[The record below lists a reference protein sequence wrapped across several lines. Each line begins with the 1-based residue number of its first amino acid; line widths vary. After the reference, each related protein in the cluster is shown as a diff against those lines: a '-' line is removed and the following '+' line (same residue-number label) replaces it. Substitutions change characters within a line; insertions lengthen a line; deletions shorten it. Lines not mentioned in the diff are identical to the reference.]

1 MSLPELSE
9 RERRVLE
16 AVIQSYVET
25 AEPAGSR
32 TISRRFGLGVSPAT
46 IRNTMSDLE
55 EKGYLFH
62 PHTSAGRIPTD
73 SAYRLYV
80 DSLMGPATL
89 SPQHAERLAEEISGG
104 GSAIEAILRRAAQ
117 SLSVVAQEL
126 GVALGPRLDRTVL
139 QRLEVVRASEERL
152 LLVLT
157 LSGGAVRTIFVEVP
171 GQIAE
176 SALTE
181 VSLVLNERLSGLS
194 LRDIRSSLGARLRD
208 TGAQPGTRELLN
220 VFVQEGDVLFDLP
233 IASPT
238 EDVVLGQ
245 ASILAEQP
253 EFSSGESM
261 RRLLALTDTR
271 EHLGEVLRRRSTE
284 PGISITI
291 GAEHGD
297 PRLDRL
303 TVVTAAYRTGALS
316 GVIGVIGPTRMPYDK
331 VVALVRHT
339 SLLVSDLLD

>member
-1 MSLPELSE
+1 
-9 RERRVLE
+9 
-16 AVIQSYVET
+16 
-25 AEPAGSR
+25 
-32 TISRRFGLGVSPAT
+32 
-46 IRNTMSDLE
+46 
-55 EKGYLFH
+55 
-62 PHTSAGRIPTD
+62 
-73 SAYRLYV
+73 
-80 DSLMGPATL
+80 
-89 SPQHAERLAEEISGG
+89 LAEEIAGG

-139 QRLEVVRASEERL
+139 QRLDVVRVSQERL

-157 LSGGAVRTIFVEVP
+157 LGGGAVRTIFVEVP

-176 SALTE
+176 SALGE
-181 VSLVLNERLSGLS
+181 VTLVLNERLAGLS
-194 LRDIRSSLGARLRD
+194 LQEIRSSLGPRLRD
-208 TGAQPGTRELLN
+208 SAATEGARELLN
-220 VFVQEGDVLFDLP
+220 VFVQERDVLFEVP
-233 IASPT
+233 FAPT
-238 EDVVLGQ
+238 TDEVVLGQ

-253 EFSSGESM
+253 EFASSESM

-271 EHLGEVLRRRSTE
+271 EHLAEVLRRRSAT

-291 GAEHGD
+291 GAEHD
-297 PRLDRL
+297 DARLANL
-303 TVVTAAYRTGALS
+303 TVVTSAYRTSTLS

>member
-1 MSLPELSE
+1 MPFPELSE

-46 IRNTMSDLE
+46 IRNTMSELE

-80 DSLMGPATL
+80 DSLMAPAKL
-89 SPQHAERLAEEISGG
+89 SAKEAERLAEEISGG

-176 SALTE
+176 DALAE

-194 LRDIRSSLGARLRD
+194 LRDIRSSLAARLRD
-208 TGAQPGTRELLN
+208 TGAQGGARELLN
-220 VFVQEGDVLFDLP
+220 VFVQEGEVLFDLP
-233 IASPT
+233 IAAPND
-238 EDVVLGQ
+238 DVVLGQ
-245 ASILAEQP
+245 ASILA
-253 EFSSGESM
+253 
-261 RRLLALTDTR
+261 
-271 EHLGEVLRRRSTE
+271 
-284 PGISITI
+284 
-291 GAEHGD
+291 
-297 PRLDRL
+297 
-303 TVVTAAYRTGALS
+303 
-316 GVIGVIGPTRMPYDK
+316 
-331 VVALVRHT
+331 
-339 SLLVSDLLD
+339 